1 MRKKVYIGG
10 VFDLFHIGH
19 LNLLKRANEL
29 GDVYVG
35 VLTDEAASR
44 YKPRPVIPLDER
56 IAIIK
61 AIRYVTDAFPQYDT
75 DPTLHGEIQL
85 IEPDILL
92 HGDDWNQVGGQQYM
106 ESRGRRTIFL
116 PYTKGIS
123 STDIKKRI
131 LEI

>member
-1 MRKKVYIGG
+1 MKVYIGG

-19 LNLLKRANEL
+19 LNILERASKL

-44 YKPRPVIPLDER
+44 YKPKPIIPLDER
-56 IAIIK
+56 LAIIK
-61 AIRYVTDAFPQYDT
+61 AIKYVTHAFPQHDT
-75 DPTLHGEIQL
+75 DPTLHGEIQA

-92 HGDDWNQVGGQQYM
+92 HGDDWNKVGGQLYM
-106 ESRGRRTIFL
+106 RLRGKETIFL

-123 STDIKKRI
+123 STDIKQRI
-131 LEI
+131 LSI